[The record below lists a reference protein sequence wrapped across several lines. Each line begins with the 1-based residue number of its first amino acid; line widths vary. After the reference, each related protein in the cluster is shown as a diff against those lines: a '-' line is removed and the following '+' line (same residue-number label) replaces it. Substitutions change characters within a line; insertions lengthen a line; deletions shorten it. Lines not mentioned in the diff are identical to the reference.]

1 MLYLVDRRLAEDR
14 HRAQA
19 AHPASRMMRPR
30 PRSYAPVSDLTRVVK
45 IRVLRCTASQD
56 IKAKPTR
63 SFSYQGCVS
72 SVVVALGGGAASLRH
87 TAALAVFTVLRGS
100 AEIELAGEACRP
112 KGRRCR
118 SR

>member
-63 SFSYQGCVS
+63 SFSYKGAFHQS
-72 SVVVALGGGAASLRH
+72 SWRSGAVQPRCDTLWHSQCSPCYVVQPRLS
-87 TAALAVFTVLRGS
+87 
-100 AEIELAGEACRP
+100 
-112 KGRRCR
+112 
-118 SR
+118 

>member
-63 SFSYQGCVS
+63 SLSYKGAFHQLSRRSGTVQPRRVTLRRS
-72 SVVVALGGGAASLRH
+72 QSPYYVVQD
-87 TAALAVFTVLRGS
+87 T
-100 AEIELAGEACRP
+100 
-112 KGRRCR
+112 
-118 SR
+118 